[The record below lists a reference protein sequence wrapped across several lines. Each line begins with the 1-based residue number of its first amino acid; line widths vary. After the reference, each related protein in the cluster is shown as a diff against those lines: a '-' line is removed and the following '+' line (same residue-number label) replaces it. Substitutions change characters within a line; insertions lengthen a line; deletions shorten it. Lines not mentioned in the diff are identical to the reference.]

1 MTFTFL
7 KETKAVQHI
16 DRVEN
21 WLIKIFPKSNIL
33 KPSELNDQDNITN
46 EAIDSCIIIF
56 GLTIAMIMSL
66 VIFGQIMQINI
77 ITKKQQII
85 VEHQS
90 PEVLNAFCKYFK
102 R

>member
-1 MTFTFL
+1 L

-21 WLIKIFPKSNIL
+21 WLLNIFPKL
-33 KPSELNDQDNITN
+33 KIPKTSELNDQDNITN
-46 EAIDSCIIIF
+46 EAIESRIIIF
-56 GLTIAMIMSL
+56 GLTVAVIISL
-66 VIFGQIMQINI
+66 VIFGQMMKINI
-77 ITKKQQII
+77 VNKKHQIV

-90 PEVLNAFCKYFK
+90 PDITNAFCKYFK